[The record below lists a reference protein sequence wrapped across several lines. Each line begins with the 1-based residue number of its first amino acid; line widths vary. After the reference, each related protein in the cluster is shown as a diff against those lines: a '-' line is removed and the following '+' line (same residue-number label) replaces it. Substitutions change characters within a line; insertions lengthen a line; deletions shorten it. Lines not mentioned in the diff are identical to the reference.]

1 MSNTEKNRSLQK
13 SLIMYFLF
21 SILIVVLS
29 FSILLISLVYVLDSN
44 DILSFQ
50 AIIKLGGTDDP
61 SSSITLLVNLYFIA
75 QVLIIFFSI
84 KIFTKMVKK
93 RVTTPV
99 DIVTQGLHEITSGN
113 LKTRL
118 NFETEYE
125 FVEIRD
131 SFNFM
136 AQKIEEADKEKKQYE
151 EERVQLFANIA
162 HDLKTPITSITGYSQ
177 ALSSG
182 MIEDPQ
188 KMNQFLHA
196 IHVRSNQINELLDLM
211 LEYTKLGSN
220 LPPSEMADI
229 DIVEVLREVV
239 ASNYTDIEEA
249 GMEVEFNFPEDQM
262 ICRMNKL
269 EISRALNNLIA
280 NAIRHNPPRTKIVVQ
295 LKIVKGNIIIT
306 IADTGSPIPLHL
318 KKDLFKPFVLGD
330 DSRSKGG
337 SGLGLAIVDKLI
349 TRNNGS
355 ISLESGGNEFTKCF
369 VIKFKNGFGKTD
381 S

>member
-1 MSNTEKNRSLQK
+1 MSNTGKNRSLQK

-29 FSILLISLVYVLDSN
+29 FSILLISLVYVLHSN

-50 AIIKLGGTDDP
+50 AIIKLGGTDNP
-61 SSSITLLVNLYFIA
+61 SSLITLFANLYFIT

-84 KIFTKMVKK
+84 KIFTNMVKK

-99 DIVTQGLHEITSGN
+99 NIVTQGLHEVTSGN

-136 AQKIEEADKEKKQYE
+136 AQRIEDADKEKKQYE

-182 MIEDPQ
+182 MIEDPPEDESISTSDSCAFQ
-188 KMNQFLHA
+188 
-196 IHVRSNQINELLDLM
+196 SNQ
-211 LEYTKLGSN
+211 
-220 LPPSEMADI
+220 
-229 DIVEVLREVV
+229 
-239 ASNYTDIEEA
+239 
-249 GMEVEFNFPEDQM
+249 
-262 ICRMNKL
+262 
-269 EISRALNNLIA
+269 
-280 NAIRHNPPRTKIVVQ
+280 
-295 LKIVKGNIIIT
+295 
-306 IADTGSPIPLHL
+306 
-318 KKDLFKPFVLGD
+318 
-330 DSRSKGG
+330 
-337 SGLGLAIVDKLI
+337 
-349 TRNNGS
+349 
-355 ISLESGGNEFTKCF
+355 
-369 VIKFKNGFGKTD
+369 
-381 S
+381 